1 MVVFKTLHIYK
12 LPVNYIS
19 NFTDRLAISLS
30 ALCVMHCLLTP
41 LLIVFLP
48 SILAVQLEN
57 EAFHRALL
65 LMVIPTSVFSLLVG
79 CKKHKHYR
87 LLNIGLV
94 GILFL
99 VSATFMEGLSNG
111 ELLEKV
117 LTVIGACVLAV
128 GHYLNFRMCNKQDEC
143 DCQSSK

>member
-1 MVVFKTLHIYK
+1 
-12 LPVNYIS
+12 
-19 NFTDRLAISLS
+19 
-30 ALCVMHCLLTP
+30 MHCLLTP

-48 SILAVQLEN
+48 SIIAVQLEN

-87 LLNIGLV
+87 LLNIGMV

-128 GHYLNFRMCNKQDEC
+128 GHYLNFRLCNKQDEC
-143 DCQSSK
+143 DCQSSQSSK

>member
-1 MVVFKTLHIYK
+1 MALFKTLHIYK

-48 SILAVQLEN
+48 SIIAVQLEN

-79 CKKHKHYR
+79 CKQHKHYR

-128 GHYLNFRMCNKQDEC
+128 GHYLNFRLCNKQDKC

>member
-1 MVVFKTLHIYK
+1 M
-12 LPVNYIS
+12 NYIS

-48 SILAVQLEN
+48 SILAIQLEN

-65 LMVIPTSVFSLLVG
+65 LIVIPTSVFSLVVV
-79 CKKHKHYR
+79 CKQHKRYQ
-87 LLNIGLV
+87 LLNIGLI
-94 GILFL
+94 GLLFL
-99 VSATFMEGLSNG
+99 ISATFMEGLANG
-111 ELLEKV
+111 ELLEKT

-128 GHYLNFRMCNKQDEC
+128 GHYLNFRLCNKKDQC